1 MGKWVKYWILIFAVT
16 GMSFAIEAQVGQN
29 NPPPPIQNQ
38 SQGNGRGPCGQLPE
52 PANGN
57 GPRIPPPVGLC
68 LPIND
73 YLLPLLLIGIVF
85 GGYKIW
91 ELESYSKTL

>member
-1 MGKWVKYWILIFAVT
+1 MKYWVLIFAVA
-16 GMSFAIEAQVGQN
+16 GMSFGIAAQVRQN
-29 NPPPPIQNQ
+29 NPPPPMASNHGN
-38 SQGNGRGPCGQLPE
+38 GNGRGPCGQLPE
-52 PANGN
+52 NANGG

-73 YLLPLLLIGIVF
+73 YLLPFLLVGIAF

-91 ELESYSKTL
+91 KLEKFSEAKKGI